1 MPVLTF
7 CVICFLVGIVI
18 SAISRSFTI
27 MLVGRVIQGL
37 GGGGIILLNDILIT
51 DLVPLRFR
59 GAYFGMIAGVWA
71 LGSISGP
78 VIGGALADKVNWV
91 SQIF

>member
-1 MPVLTF
+1 MPLLTF
-7 CVICFLVGIVI
+7 CVSCFLIGIVI
-18 SAISRSFTI
+18 SAISKNFSV

-37 GGGGIILLNDILIT
+37 GGGGIILLNDIVIT

-59 GAYFGMIAGVWA
+59 GAYFGTMAGVWA

-78 VIGGALADKVNWV
+78 VIGGVLAYKASWV
-91 SQIF
+91 S